1 MEVKGRGYYRVAS
14 SFIILI
20 YTETGKSQPLLLF
33 QFLYFLIVKPLNL
46 SAQ

>member
-1 MEVKGRGYYRVAS
+1 MKAKGRGYYRVAS

-20 YTETGKSQPLLLF
+20 YTETDKSQPLLLF
-33 QFLYFLIVKPLNL
+33 KFLYFLIVKPLNL